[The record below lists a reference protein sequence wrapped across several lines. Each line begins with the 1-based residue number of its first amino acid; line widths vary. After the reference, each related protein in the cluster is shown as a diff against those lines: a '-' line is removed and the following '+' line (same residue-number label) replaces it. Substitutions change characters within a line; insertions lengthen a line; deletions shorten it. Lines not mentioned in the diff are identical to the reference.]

1 MLRQK
6 EPNRNVGVVDEI
18 RSGHSCLNV
27 PLRSPLGLESESP
40 HTLVFQFLRSQ
51 WKIAWWCLDC
61 CGCLSKLR
69 PSTLALDR
77 QKQSPQIIGRASLV
91 DARHNIILVPSS
103 SLRGIDQ
110 PNLAM
115 L

>member
-27 PLRSPLGLESESP
+27 PLRSPLGLESESS
-40 HTLVFQFLRSQ
+40 HALVFQFLRSQ
-51 WKIAWWCLDC
+51 WKAAWWCLDR